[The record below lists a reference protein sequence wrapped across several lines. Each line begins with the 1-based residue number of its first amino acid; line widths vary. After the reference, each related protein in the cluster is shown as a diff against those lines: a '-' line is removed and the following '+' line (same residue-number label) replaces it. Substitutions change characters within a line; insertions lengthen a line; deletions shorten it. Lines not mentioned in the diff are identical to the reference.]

1 MEKSEAIRR
10 FNEGKQYIET
20 CLEQIASLELNND
33 KDLRLALMGTF
44 LVKVSYKAHE
54 NFCKVTSYVINGKDG
69 AQQLKAELICLKE
82 KLVQLYD
89 GADRQ
94 NLVTIKRISE
104 MIISEIKEIEKW
116 TGDHEQI
123 IQGTNQVANNPIPE
137 TGENESLNTKKV
149 KSLNKAEVM
158 MAVKNEPFGPKKE
171 GKPIQYKECY
181 KRLTEGKIKR
191 TTGKVETIEIID
203 KQYDLEL
210 FKYCVDRADISKIF
224 KSRKKCYAI
233 MFMNDIAEYY
243 ENPSEYRKAAVKAFH
258 ITKLNVG
265 ADGEGIRADYRLL
278 MKNLFPDHANYQ
290 KKMPKNS
297 K

>member
-1 MEKSEAIRR
+1 MKSLGEIYWDIDHECLHSDKTISFSDETMMLFHAAEEYVEELRKHDDRWKSIVLHDIDYLKASSIIRR
-10 FNEGKQYIET
+10 EQKGYSEGAEIFLGFIYQE
-20 CLEQIASLELNND
+20 LERYGFKIDDDDISS
-33 KDLRLALMGTF
+33 
-44 LVKVSYKAHE
+44 VKE
-54 NFCKVTSYVINGKDG
+54 
-69 AQQLKAELICLKE
+69 
-82 KLVQLYD
+82 
-89 GADRQ
+89 
-94 NLVTIKRISE
+94 
-104 MIISEIKEIEKW
+104 
-116 TGDHEQI
+116 
-123 IQGTNQVANNPIPE
+123 TNQPKTIPETEIIPE

-149 KSLNKAEVM
+149 ESLNKAEVM
-158 MAVKNEPFGPKKE
+158 MAVKNEPFGPKKG
-171 GKPIQYKECY
+171 GKPIQYKEFY

-191 TTGKVETIEIID
+191 TTGKVEAIEIID

-265 ADGEGIRADYRLL
+265 ADGKGIRADYRLL

-290 KKMPKNS
+290 KKMPKKS